1 MSLGAHISYFKLY
14 QLQREKHL
22 IIEFL
27 YFHIFCMNRW
37 EIESKRL
44 IWKQKCVKSKTL
56 HKEYAW

>member
-27 YFHIFCMNRW
+27 YFHIFLY
-37 EIESKRL
+37 E
-44 IWKQKCVKSKTL
+44 
-56 HKEYAW
+56 